1 MPRRTQPVIGQ
12 QSPLGGVVGGIPV
25 AAFDQPPQVLIV
37 IDDSIGPEEL
47 QHHGAAAGVTGAAG
61 LGVVVGLGPER
72 HSEVDGAS
80 GDGCKALPM
89 AREDVPL
96 ASAARKFNEFVTGFF
111 LDDRTAGISLARGN
125 ADLLVVGQFDAGD
138 WMLLE
143 KRCLYCLDVSHD
155 GLICSPAA
163 IMADDS
169 LREKLDRLNEA
180 VTDLCLGK
188 VSGLDD
194 EGNPV
199 PASNDDL
206 RVAMQLL
213 KQNSIS
219 AAAIPDNPIDRM
231 QKMLQ
236 GMRISPGHLEARQK
250 ALPHLLPAL
259 SADPA
264 SSTATHEAVER

>member
-1 MPRRTQPVIGQ
+1 V
-12 QSPLGGVVGGIPV
+12 
-25 AAFDQPPQVLIV
+25 
-37 IDDSIGPEEL
+37 
-47 QHHGAAAGVTGAAG
+47 
-61 LGVVVGLGPER
+61 
-72 HSEVDGAS
+72 
-80 GDGCKALPM
+80 
-89 AREDVPL
+89 
-96 ASAARKFNEFVTGFF
+96 
-111 LDDRTAGISLARGN
+111 
-125 ADLLVVGQFDAGD
+125 
-138 WMLLE
+138 
-143 KRCLYCLDVSHD
+143 
-155 GLICSPAA
+155 ICSPATI

-188 VSGLDD
+188 VTGEQLDD

-199 PASNDDL
+199 PVSNDDL

-219 AAAIPDNPIDRM
+219 AAAIPDNPMDRM

-264 SSTATHEAVER
+264 SSTTAHESVER